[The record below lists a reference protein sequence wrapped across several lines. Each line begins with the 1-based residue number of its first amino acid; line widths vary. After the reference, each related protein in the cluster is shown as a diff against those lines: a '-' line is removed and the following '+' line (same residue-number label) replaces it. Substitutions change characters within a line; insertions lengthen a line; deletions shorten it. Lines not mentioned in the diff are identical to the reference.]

1 MQTQRENFAR
11 PEDIAA
17 ILAMHR
23 IAVVGL
29 SSDPWR
35 TSYGI
40 SRAMQEAGY
49 EITPVNPNETEVLG
63 QHAYASLSDLPAP
76 PHPDLDLRHL
86 LFSHRRVGLIIE
98 ELSDRFPGQIADGAE
113 EQGHGAAVRRAHG
126 LGECM
131 IIDRVVS
138 QADHG
143 SKFIEDQASRTSR
156 QRRGI
161 APRAAQ

>member
-63 QHAYASLSDLPAP
+63 ERSYASLSDLPEP
-76 PHPDLDLRHL
+76 PEVVDVFRRPEYVDAIVDEAIKIGAKALWLQLGVIDESAARKAREAGL
-86 LFSHRRVGLIIE
+86 LVVM
-98 ELSDRFPGQIADGAE
+98 DRCLKVE
-113 EQGHGAAVRRAHG
+113 H
-126 LGECM
+126 
-131 IIDRVVS
+131 
-138 QADHG
+138 
-143 SKFIEDQASRTSR
+143 
-156 QRRGI
+156 
-161 APRAAQ
+161 